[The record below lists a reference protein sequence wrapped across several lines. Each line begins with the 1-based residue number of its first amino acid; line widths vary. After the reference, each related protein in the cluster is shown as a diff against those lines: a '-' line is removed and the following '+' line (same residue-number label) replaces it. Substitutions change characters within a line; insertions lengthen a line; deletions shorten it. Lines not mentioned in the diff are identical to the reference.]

1 MGAKASTIEA
11 DVEEKEPFTDDP
23 EVVESDGFARSR
35 SCRVSMLS
43 ESLRVQSDLSHS
55 IHQLAEMGN
64 TEVIQLKVQNQE
76 NVDLLN
82 SDQLAPLHYATRY
95 NQVNTVKLLLENGAE
110 VNVKGLDDL
119 TPLHFAAR
127 MKPRQT
133 KAKPESPPLEDS
145 QVESGTQPDA
155 PQASTPTTPTTP
167 SESTEE
173 SMVRLLAKHGALL
186 DAQDKYGQT
195 PLHFASMTGNL
206 AAARDLIRCGAVVEI
221 EDNQQMTPIIVAAT
235 YGYTD
240 IVRLLLIQAKANIRQ
255 ADSSKQNALHRAAK
269 GGHLE
274 IVKMMIQTAKTMKN
288 FQSFLDA
295 RDAKKKTSLYH
306 AASNGHAEVVAS
318 LLAEGADVD
327 ADNVTLATPL
337 HAAASVGN
345 VLVISML
352 LEYNAQLD
360 ATDLYQRTPLMYSAG
375 GDHTEAIA
383 TLVSRGASMD
393 ARDLNRSTPLLIA
406 AQSGHA
412 AAVQALLDLGA
423 NERAMDKLDKT
434 ALYLSA
440 EHGKLEALQV
450 LTESER
456 GRDLLNF
463 PDCYGRPPLHV
474 AVSCGNMAVLEM
486 LLKAGAEVY
495 KKNEEQD
502 TILHLAARKGY
513 TGIVRELVVECR
525 SMLDAENEDL
535 DTPLHLACKFGHE
548 EVVKVLL
555 ESGSDVG
562 DTNAACATPLHL
574 AAEKGHAECC
584 RMLLQHGAH
593 IDSFNKDNKT
603 PLLLAVLGS
612 HVGVTRLLLDHGAS
626 LRSRDATEMNA
637 LEIAIENGL
646 RDVVL
651 SILRSPAWEEG
662 LRKVYE
668 DQDGHR
674 STPFRKLVEKMP
686 EVAEEVLDRCIK
698 TSKASLDPKETQE
711 EVNFEFLDDTYQLR
725 TGPSQFDS
733 RGRLV
738 SHARPYTTNARELTN
753 NHPLMLMVVYL
764 RTNLLAHPVCVHLI
778 KQKWY
783 NYGRFVYYGNL
794 FLYLTFVTCLTGYVI
809 SVRDLNWVTGGNM
822 TDLLIDASRCP
833 EVDWESDF
841 RLTLLKVCKGIIIAL
856 AVVEMLKEV
865 SQIYQALLAY
875 LTFENLLEWICYV
888 TAVVFVMD
896 FADCPIK
903 QDWQWQ
909 VGATSIFLAW
919 INFLLF
925 IRVFPFFG
933 IYVIMFTEVFTTFS
947 SFFVVFFLFIIAFAL
962 GFYTVLGTQYVFR
975 SPSHSLLRTFVM
987 MIGEINFVEVF
998 SNNDDPLEYPEVT
1011 YALVIAFLV
1020 IMSILIMNLLVG
1032 LAVDDIKAVQEQAML
1047 QKLAMQTKL
1056 LMEVEMVIPDRVR
1069 RKYVVSKLQVSGT
1082 RRSLLS
1088 WVLGKITLSEAK
1100 EVDEMETLRREVL
1113 NLNSAMSD
1121 LGEVKA
1127 MLSEMADLKS
1137 AVKDVAELK
1146 AQVAEV
1152 LNHLH
1157 PQTRRTKSIFRIF

>member
-1 MGAKASTIEA
+1 
-11 DVEEKEPFTDDP
+11 
-23 EVVESDGFARSR
+23 
-35 SCRVSMLS
+35 
-43 ESLRVQSDLSHS
+43 
-55 IHQLAEMGN
+55 
-64 TEVIQLKVQNQE
+64 
-76 NVDLLN
+76 
-82 SDQLAPLHYATRY
+82 
-95 NQVNTVKLLLENGAE
+95 
-110 VNVKGLDDL
+110 
-119 TPLHFAAR
+119 
-127 MKPRQT
+127 
-133 KAKPESPPLEDS
+133 
-145 QVESGTQPDA
+145 
-155 PQASTPTTPTTP
+155 
-167 SESTEE
+167 
-173 SMVRLLAKHGALL
+173 
-186 DAQDKYGQT
+186 
-195 PLHFASMTGNL
+195 
-206 AAARDLIRCGAVVEI
+206 
-221 EDNQQMTPIIVAAT
+221 
-235 YGYTD
+235 
-240 IVRLLLIQAKANIRQ
+240 
-255 ADSSKQNALHRAAK
+255 
-269 GGHLE
+269 
-274 IVKMMIQTAKTMKN
+274 
-288 FQSFLDA
+288 
-295 RDAKKKTSLYH
+295 
-306 AASNGHAEVVAS
+306 
-318 LLAEGADVD
+318 
-327 ADNVTLATPL
+327 
-337 HAAASVGN
+337 
-345 VLVISML
+345 
-352 LEYNAQLD
+352 
-360 ATDLYQRTPLMYSAG
+360 
-375 GDHTEAIA
+375 
-383 TLVSRGASMD
+383 
-393 ARDLNRSTPLLIA
+393 
-406 AQSGHA
+406 
-412 AAVQALLDLGA
+412 
-423 NERAMDKLDKT
+423 
-434 ALYLSA
+434 
-440 EHGKLEALQV
+440 
-450 LTESER
+450 
-456 GRDLLNF
+456 
-463 PDCYGRPPLHV
+463 
-474 AVSCGNMAVLEM
+474 
-486 LLKAGAEVY
+486 
-495 KKNEEQD
+495 
-502 TILHLAARKGY
+502 
-513 TGIVRELVVECR
+513 
-525 SMLDAENEDL
+525 MLDAENEDL

-593 IDSFNKDNKT
+593 IDSFNK
-603 PLLLAVLGS
+603 
-612 HVGVTRLLLDHGAS
+612 
-626 LRSRDATEMNA
+626 
-637 LEIAIENGL
+637 
-646 RDVVL
+646 
-651 SILRSPAWEEG
+651 
-662 LRKVYE
+662 
-668 DQDGHR
+668 
-674 STPFRKLVEKMP
+674 
-686 EVAEEVLDRCIK
+686 
-698 TSKASLDPKETQE
+698 ASLDPKETQE

-725 TGPSQFDS
+725 SGPSQFDS

-833 EVDWESDF
+833 LLALTPYSPPPPLICHPSPAPTPSPSPNQPTPSLPHHPSLTPSPPFLPLQEVDWESDF

-865 SQIYQALLAY
+865 SQIYQVGSALLAY

-987 MIGEINFVEVF
+987 MIV
-998 SNNDDPLEYPEVT
+998 SEVT

-1047 QKLAMQTKL
+1047 QKLAMQTK
-1056 LMEVEMVIPDRVR
+1056 
-1069 RKYVVSKLQVSGT
+1069 VSGT